1 MSEVLIDTES
11 SIRLLTLNRP
21 EKLNAINDALSH
33 ALKSAIKEAVS
44 DDNVSVILLTGAG
57 RAFSAGADLKEAAS
71 NGRRPQREA
80 LNSAINSTSVYN
92 ALIACD
98 KPVIAAVNGYA
109 LGAGSAIAVSCDL
122 VLASDDA
129 VFGYPE
135 LKHGLAA
142 TAVSPTLVAQ
152 IGRKHATELLLL
164 AENLPAARA
173 AEIGLINR
181 VVPKDEL
188 MTTAKLWANIMSG
201 FDSDALWMTKR
212 MIRRSSEMTLA
223 QAHGL
228 AADSLTVMR
237 GF

>member
-1 MSEVLIDTES
+1 MSEVLKDTEG

-33 ALKSAIKEAVS
+33 ALKSAIKEATS

>member
-1 MSEVLIDTES
+1 MSEVLKDTEG

-33 ALKSAIKEAVS
+33 ALKSAIKEAAS

-129 VFGYPE
+129 IFGYPE

>member
-1 MSEVLIDTES
+1 MSEVLIDTEG

-33 ALKSAIKEAVS
+33 ALKSAIKEAAS

-71 NGRRPQREA
+71 NGGRPQREA

>member
-1 MSEVLIDTES
+1 MSEVLIDTEG

-71 NGRRPQREA
+71 NVRRPQREA

-129 VFGYPE
+129 IFGYPE

>member
-1 MSEVLIDTES
+1 MSEVLIDTEG

-129 VFGYPE
+129 IFGYPE

-212 MIRRSSEMTLA
+212 MIRRASEMTLS

>member
-1 MSEVLIDTES
+1 MSEVLIDTEG

-33 ALKSAIKEAVS
+33 ALKSAIKEAAN

-80 LNSAINSTSVYN
+80 LNSAISSTSIYD

-181 VVPKDEL
+181 VVPKDKL

-201 FDSDALWMTKR
+201 FDNDALWMTKR
-212 MIRRSSEMTLA
+212 MIRRASEMTLS

>member
-1 MSEVLIDTES
+1 MSEVLIDTEG

-33 ALKSAIKEAVS
+33 ALKSAIKEAAS

-80 LNSAINSTSVYN
+80 LNSAIDSTSVYN

>member
-1 MSEVLIDTES
+1 MSEVLIDTEG

-33 ALKSAIKEAVS
+33 ALKSAIKEAAS

-109 LGAGSAIAVSCDL
+109 LGAGAAIAVSCDL

-188 MTTAKLWANIMSG
+188 MTTAKLWANIMTG

>member
-1 MSEVLIDTES
+1 MSEVLIDTEG

-33 ALKSAIKEAVS
+33 ALKSAIKEAAS

>member
-1 MSEVLIDTES
+1 MSEVLIDTEG

-33 ALKSAIKEAVS
+33 ALKSAIKEAAS
-44 DDNVSVILLTGAG
+44 DDNVSVVLLTGAG

>member
-1 MSEVLIDTES
+1 MSEVLIDTEG

-33 ALKSAIKEAVS
+33 ALKSAIKEAAS

-129 VFGYPE
+129 IFGYPE

-152 IGRKHATELLLL
+152 LGRKHATELLLL

-201 FDSDALWMTKR
+201 FDNDALWMTKR
-212 MIRRSSEMTLA
+212 MIRRSSEMTLS

>member
-1 MSEVLIDTES
+1 MSEVLIDTEG

-33 ALKSAIKEAVS
+33 ALKSAIKEAAS

-129 VFGYPE
+129 IFGYPE

-188 MTTAKLWANIMSG
+188 MTTGKLWANIMSG

>member
-1 MSEVLIDTES
+1 
-11 SIRLLTLNRP
+11 
-21 EKLNAINDALSH
+21 
-33 ALKSAIKEAVS
+33 
-44 DDNVSVILLTGAG
+44 
-57 RAFSAGADLKEAAS
+57 
-71 NGRRPQREA
+71 
-80 LNSAINSTSVYN
+80 
-92 ALIACD
+92 
-98 KPVIAAVNGYA
+98 AAVNGYA

>member
-1 MSEVLIDTES
+1 MSEVLIDTEG

-33 ALKSAIKEAVS
+33 ALKSAIKEAAS

-181 VVPKDEL
+181 VIPKDEL

>member
-1 MSEVLIDTES
+1 MSEVLIDTEG

-33 ALKSAIKEAVS
+33 ALKSAIKEAAS

-122 VLASDDA
+122 VLVSDDA
-129 VFGYPE
+129 IFGYPE

-212 MIRRSSEMTLA
+212 MIRRASEMTLS

>member
-1 MSEVLIDTES
+1 MSEVLIDTEG

-33 ALKSAIKEAVS
+33 ALKSAIKEAAS

-164 AENLPAARA
+164 AENLPAGRA

>member
-1 MSEVLIDTES
+1 MSEVLIDTEG

-33 ALKSAIKEAVS
+33 ALKSAIKEAAS

-109 LGAGSAIAVSCDL
+109 LGAGSAVAVSCDL

>member
-1 MSEVLIDTES
+1 MSEVLKDTEG

-33 ALKSAIKEAVS
+33 ALKSAIKEAAS

-92 ALIACD
+92 TLIACD

-152 IGRKHATELLLL
+152 IGRKYATELLFL
-164 AENLPAARA
+164 AENLPAGRA

-188 MTTAKLWANIMSG
+188 MTTAKLWANIMTG

>member
-1 MSEVLIDTES
+1 MSEVLIDTEG

-33 ALKSAIKEAVS
+33 ALKSAIKEAAS

-109 LGAGSAIAVSCDL
+109 LGAGAAIAVSCDL

-164 AENLPAARA
+164 AENLPAGRA

-188 MTTAKLWANIMSG
+188 MTTAKLWANIMTG

>member
-1 MSEVLIDTES
+1 MSEVLIDTEG

-33 ALKSAIKEAVS
+33 ALKSAIKEAAS
-44 DDNVSVILLTGAG
+44 DNNVSVILLTGAG

>member
-1 MSEVLIDTES
+1 MSEVLKDNEG

-33 ALKSAIKEAVS
+33 ALKSAIKEAAS

-129 VFGYPE
+129 IFGYPE

-188 MTTAKLWANIMSG
+188 MTTAKLWANTMSG

>member
-1 MSEVLIDTES
+1 MSEVLIDTEG

-33 ALKSAIKEAVS
+33 ALKSAIKEAAS

-92 ALIACD
+92 ALLACD

>member
-1 MSEVLIDTES
+1 MSEVLIDTEG

-33 ALKSAIKEAVS
+33 ALKSAIKEAAS

-80 LNSAINSTSVYN
+80 LNSAIHSTSVYN

-129 VFGYPE
+129 IFGYPE

-164 AENLPAARA
+164 AENLPAGRA

>member
-1 MSEVLIDTES
+1 MSEVLIDTEG

-21 EKLNAINDALSH
+21 EKLNAINDALSN
-33 ALKSAIKEAVS
+33 ALKSAIKEAAS

-129 VFGYPE
+129 IFGYPE

>member
-1 MSEVLIDTES
+1 MSEVLIDTEG

-33 ALKSAIKEAVS
+33 ALKSAIKEAAN

-80 LNSAINSTSVYN
+80 LNSAISSTSIYD

-109 LGAGSAIAVSCDL
+109 LGAGSAVAVSCDL

-181 VVPKDEL
+181 VVPKDKL
-188 MTTAKLWANIMSG
+188 MTTAKLWANIMSS
-201 FDSDALWMTKR
+201 FDNDALWMTKR
-212 MIRRSSEMTLA
+212 MIRRASEMTLS

>member
-1 MSEVLIDTES
+1 MSEVLKDTEG

-33 ALKSAIKEAVS
+33 ALKSAIKEAAS

>member
-1 MSEVLIDTES
+1 MSEVLIDTEG

-33 ALKSAIKEAVS
+33 ALKSAIKEAAS

-129 VFGYPE
+129 IFGYPE

-181 VVPKDEL
+181 VVPKDKL
-188 MTTAKLWANIMSG
+188 TTTAKLWANIMSS
-201 FDSDALWMTKR
+201 FDRDALWMTKR

>member
-1 MSEVLIDTES
+1 MSEVLIDTEG

-33 ALKSAIKEAVS
+33 ALKSAIKEAAS
-44 DDNVSVILLTGAG
+44 DDNVSVVLLTGAG

-152 IGRKHATELLLL
+152 LGRKHATELLLL

>member
-1 MSEVLIDTES
+1 MSEVLIDTEG

-33 ALKSAIKEAVS
+33 ALKSAIKEAAS

-152 IGRKHATELLLL
+152 IGRKYATELLLL
-164 AENLPAARA
+164 AENLPAGRA

-181 VVPKDEL
+181 VVTKDEL
-188 MTTAKLWANIMSG
+188 MTTAKLWANIMTG

>member
-1 MSEVLIDTES
+1 MSEVLIDTEG

-33 ALKSAIKEAVS
+33 ALKSAIKEAAS

-129 VFGYPE
+129 IFGYPE

>member
-1 MSEVLIDTES
+1 MSEVLIDTEG

-33 ALKSAIKEAVS
+33 ALKSAIKEAAS

-129 VFGYPE
+129 IFGYPE

-181 VVPKDEL
+181 VIPKDEL

>member
-1 MSEVLIDTES
+1 MSEVLIDTEG

-33 ALKSAIKEAVS
+33 ALKSAIKEAAS
-44 DDNVSVILLTGAG
+44 DDNVSVVLLTGAG

-181 VVPKDEL
+181 VIPKDEL

>member
-1 MSEVLIDTES
+1 MSEVLIDTEG

>member
-1 MSEVLIDTES
+1 MSEVLIDTEG

-33 ALKSAIKEAVS
+33 ALKSAIKEAAS

-129 VFGYPE
+129 IFGYPE

-164 AENLPAARA
+164 AENLPATRA

>member
-1 MSEVLIDTES
+1 MSEVLIDTEG

-33 ALKSAIKEAVS
+33 ALKSAIKEAAN

-57 RAFSAGADLKEAAS
+57 RAFSAGADLKEATS
-71 NGRRPQREA
+71 NSRRPQREA
-80 LNSAINSTSVYN
+80 LNSAISSTSIYD

-109 LGAGSAIAVSCDL
+109 LGAGSAVAVSCDL

-188 MTTAKLWANIMSG
+188 MTTAKLWANIMSS
-201 FDSDALWMTKR
+201 FDNDALWMTKR
-212 MIRRSSEMTLA
+212 MIRRASEMTLS

>member
-1 MSEVLIDTES
+1 MSEVLIDTEG

-129 VFGYPE
+129 IFGYPE

-152 IGRKHATELLLL
+152 IGRKHVTELLLL

>member
-1 MSEVLIDTES
+1 MSDVLIDTEG

-33 ALKSAIKEAVS
+33 ALKSAIKEAAS

-129 VFGYPE
+129 IFGYPE

>member
-1 MSEVLIDTES
+1 MSEVLIDTEG

-33 ALKSAIKEAVS
+33 ALKSAIKEAAS
-44 DDNVSVILLTGAG
+44 DDNVSVVLLTGAG

-152 IGRKHATELLLL
+152 LGRKHATELLLL

-201 FDSDALWMTKR
+201 FDNDALWMTKR
-212 MIRRSSEMTLA
+212 MIRRSSEMTLS

>member
-1 MSEVLIDTES
+1 MSEVLKDTEG

-33 ALKSAIKEAVS
+33 ALKSAIKEAAS

-152 IGRKHATELLLL
+152 IGRKYATELLLL
-164 AENLPAARA
+164 AENLPAGRA